1 MKKVDVI
8 IPFHRPVDK
17 FLIEAIES
25 VKNSKG
31 VLARPI
37 LVNNNIFDSDSTKI
51 LKQMGLNVVEEN
63 KQGYGNCLNTGI
75 RIADSEYISFLNS
88 DDIQSID
95 RLRFQISKIEDENTS
110 ICISG
115 LSKFGRKNS
124 YHDLSGA
131 QPKNYYSRNFLLLG
145 AYGANASILT
155 KNDFFIGKEF
165 KDTELTDWEFAFTY
179 YPEHVSFVD
188 EPLYFYRMHKSQ
200 TTRTRIPRPDWL
212 PNAWRSEFSKISSV
226 YIPDSVIFAIAMP
239 FILKKLNKSDF
250 NLLQD
255 TLFLLLEYFDSLY
268 GSSTNGTRKILVR
281 RLITAQFLRLNL
293 VDILSSHA
301 PFDFKTKYLECSKL
315 ASEILCSYDN
325 LSRKF

>member
-63 KQGYGNCLNTGI
+63 KQGYGNCLNAGL
-75 RIADSEYISFLNS
+75 RNADSEYISFLNS

-95 RLRFQISKIEDENTS
+95 RLKLQISKIENDNTS
-110 ICISG
+110 ICISR
-115 LSKFGRKNS
+115 LSKFGRKDN
-124 YHDLSGA
+124 YQDLSGS
-131 QPKNYYSRNFLLLG
+131 QPINVYSRCFLLLG
-145 AYGANASILT
+145 AYGANASMLT

-165 KDTELTDWEFAFTY
+165 KDTDLTDWEFAFTY
-179 YPEHVSFVD
+179 YPEHVSFID
-188 EPLYFYRMHKSQ
+188 EPLYFYRMHRSQ
-200 TTRTRIPRPDWL
+200 ITRTRIPRPDWL
-212 PNAWRSEFSKISSV
+212 PNAWRSEFSKISNID
-226 YIPDSVIFAIAMP
+226 IPDSVIFAVAMP
-239 FILKKLNKSDF
+239 SILKKLNKSDLH
-250 NLLQD
+250 LLQD

-268 GSSTNGTRKILVR
+268 DISPSGIRKILVR

-293 VDILSSHA
+293 VDISLNHA
-301 PFDFKTKYLECSKL
+301 PFDFKTKFLECTKL
-315 ASEILCSYDN
+315 ALEILNNYDN
-325 LSRKF
+325 LNRKF